1 MFCAFLTL
9 EMDTGNIPGVRPAA
23 KKPPALNGATVGLSL
38 RLGDVRQYLS
48 SSFIV
53 TFEYSSLS
61 HKS

>member
-1 MFCAFLTL
+1 
-9 EMDTGNIPGVRPAA
+9 MDTGNIPGVRPAA

>member
-1 MFCAFLTL
+1 MFRAFLTL
-9 EMDTGNIPGVRPAA
+9 ELDTGIIPGVRLAA
-23 KKPPALNGATVGLSL
+23 KKPPSLNGVTVGLSL

-53 TFEYSSLS
+53 IFEYSSLS